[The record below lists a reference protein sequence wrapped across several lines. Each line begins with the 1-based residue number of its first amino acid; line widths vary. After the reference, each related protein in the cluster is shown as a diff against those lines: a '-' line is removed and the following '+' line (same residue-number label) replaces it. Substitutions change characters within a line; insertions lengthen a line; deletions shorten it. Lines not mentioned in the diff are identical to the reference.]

1 MVEKNRNLRTS
12 VLTVNNTGVSGGSYY
27 ITSDRSDNSLVI
39 GQGNTLNQNVALSI
53 TKVLDV
59 KVENN
64 LKVNDEIIASKMQ
77 QYISV
82 TLTSDTD
89 PDDDEYNPFIYGK
102 CGGCTY
108 NYNASNGITFNETTG
123 RFTIINSGVYEI
135 TSVMYMNGTTGV
147 LTSFKLRKN
156 DTEDIWSAETTVHS
170 SVDPVERTING
181 FFTLSASDFI
191 EVKVD
196 GTALSVRDGSSMNIK
211 RIA

>member
-1 MVEKNRNLRTS
+1 MVKRLE
-12 VLTVNNTGVSGGSYY
+12 VSS
-27 ITSDRSDNSLVI
+27 
-39 GQGNTLNQNVALSI
+39 
-53 TKVLDV
+53 
-59 KVENN
+59 
-64 LKVNDEIIASKMQ
+64 
-77 QYISV
+77 
-82 TLTSDTD
+82 
-89 PDDDEYNPFIYGK
+89 EYNPFIYGK